1 MRKLVVVVAL
11 LCTFGCQ
18 KKETVVDRTVS
29 KKGQAGE
36 TIIPSDARNTKIKEV
51 PPMEISV
58 LERSSIGT
66 KLAPDGTVSESGD
79 VFAPGQPV
87 YVTLWLKES
96 PVGLQ
101 TSVLF
106 SDAKGKQLDWPRKV
120 MNGEKT
126 ATFKLDTTKLPPG
139 DYRAQ
144 CYWGMNIEREY
155 TFKLEAKKKR

>member
-18 KKETVVDRTVS
+18 KKEDVVDKTAS
-29 KKGQAGE
+29 KKVKVVE

-51 PPMEISV
+51 LPLEISV
-58 LERSSIGT
+58 LERSSLGT

-79 VFAPGQPV
+79 VFTPGQPV

-96 PVGLQ
+96 PSGLQ

-106 SDAKGKQLDWPRKV
+106 SDAKGKKLDWPRKD
-120 MNGEKT
+120 MNGTKA

-139 DYRAQ
+139 EYHAQ